1 MIVVRV
7 SMAIQRGKRGD
18 AVELLK
24 ERDELMK
31 KEGVAAA
38 ARMYVRKLASPGAPE
53 IIREYEFQSFGEYE
67 EAWAERMSETGEMKR
82 WSSKFDSLVVP
93 GSMGYE
99 VYEIV

>member
-24 ERDELMK
+24 ERDELMR

-38 ARMYVRKLASPGAPE
+38 SRMYVRKLASPGAPE
-53 IIREYEFQSFGEYE
+53 IIREYEFQSFAEYE